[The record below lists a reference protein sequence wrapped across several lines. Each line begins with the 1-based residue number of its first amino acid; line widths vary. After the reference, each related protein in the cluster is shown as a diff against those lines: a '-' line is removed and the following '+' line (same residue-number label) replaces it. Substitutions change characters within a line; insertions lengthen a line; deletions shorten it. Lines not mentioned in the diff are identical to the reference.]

1 MKGGTPHYGR
11 GGSRATEFCIRWQQ
25 KPVYRPWATLLFSK
39 KHRSS
44 RCRSST
50 LKNCE
55 AKTMALRDSIRTFTQ
70 ERKQKTNDEWFQLTL
85 IFTTTLLDV
94 TAAAAIAADGN
105 STLSTNEVGAVFDV
119 NSTFRNSC
127 SGCHVKGGNILAA
140 GKTLS
145 VVDLERNLDSVSI
158 ENISRIISQGK
169 NQMPGYGETCTPRG
183 QCTFGKRLNEKEI
196 EYVVLS
202 H

>member
-1 MKGGTPHYGR
+1 MKSGTPHYGR

-55 AKTMALRDSIRTFTQ
+55 AKTMALRDSIHTFIR

-105 STLSTNEVGAVFDV
+105 STLSTNEVGAVFDLHLV
-119 NSTFRNSC
+119 LAGFVDDVLHRCRHSGIVRKRREKRTAVGWGC
-127 SGCHVKGGNILAA
+127 SSGAVFVAA
-140 GKTLS
+140 
-145 VVDLERNLDSVSI
+145 
-158 ENISRIISQGK
+158 
-169 NQMPGYGETCTPRG
+169 
-183 QCTFGKRLNEKEI
+183 
-196 EYVVLS
+196 
-202 H
+202 